1 MSTALLQEL
10 HQEVRRLYIAG
21 SELAA
26 GDFRLKR
33 LLPQFQQ
40 LGERAPVF
48 KRLGEGIAAL
58 IEPSDQQT
66 QTSAETLQ
74 DLGLLLSSV
83 LRTQGTTSP
92 EGELAAVESRPNS
105 LSTKLSYRKLA
116 AVQEALTTTG
126 SGRYEVIVQAFEA
139 GMFQDLRLLKHAIA
153 ALNDPYVDIA
163 EYAVTH
169 ILPSYGMQIVPHLIE
184 VFNSSGGKLE
194 TRKLRVIGQV
204 GGEEVADLIYQAAE
218 SGSDD
223 VRVTAI
229 ELLAGREQY
238 EEALL
243 GWTKDKKK
251 AVREAAYHALA
262 AGGSARAV
270 DRLYEAFSSKDIELA
285 AEASFKCHSSELT
298 ERLVRDL
305 GLELKQASEVKE
317 KEDKKKIEA
326 LWTKIQ
332 HFLTAL
338 DGKRSE
344 ALYDVFVHVTN
355 HYSFFVS
362 LGWLELFD
370 AAAYYLEQTDTEAA
384 LALLHE
390 LEQHNVRYMPHS
402 FRSSFRLLS
411 PAQLYE
417 RYVESMRNKWKLQTN
432 RDLTKR
438 KKQLL
443 SSIEQKVMSREYRPY
458 PILWSIPN
466 ETAPLSTVVMLPLEQ
481 LAAQWDHRWLD
492 WLIEQNALEL
502 VCAFA
507 HPGHVAAKQFM
518 IGKLE
523 SNPEFRNAF
532 AGMLLSGLER
542 AGVSDDVRWEALVTT
557 LEDKRNTNCY
567 VFEGHVLEQLYQL
580 PSAYCDRLAAVL
592 PKFKY
597 TAGEQLRYVVETMQ
611 AAESAANTSKPV

>member
-58 IEPSDQQT
+58 VDPSAPQT

-83 LRTQGTTSP
+83 LRTQGATSP
-92 EGELAAVESRPNS
+92 EGELGAVESRPNS
-105 LSTKLSYRKLA
+105 LSTKLSYRKLT

-126 SGRYEVIVQAFEA
+126 SGRYEVIVQAFET
-139 GMFQDLRLLKHAIA
+139 GMFQDLRLLQHAIA
-153 ALNDPYVDIA
+153 ALNDPYIDIA
-163 EYAVTH
+163 EYAMTH

-184 VFNSSGGKLE
+184 VFNPAGGKLE

-204 GGEEVADLIYQAAE
+204 GGEEVADLVYQAAD

-223 VRVTAI
+223 VRATAI
-229 ELLAGREQY
+229 ELLAGHEQY
-238 EEALL
+238 EEALV

-251 AVREAAYHALA
+251 AIREAAYHALA
-262 AGGSARAV
+262 AGGSERAV
-270 DRLYEAFSSKDIELA
+270 ERLYEAFSGKDIELA
-285 AEASFKCHSSELT
+285 AEASFKCQSSGLAA
-298 ERLVRDL
+298 RLVRDL
-305 GLELKQASEVKE
+305 SFELKRAPEVKE
-317 KEDKKKIEA
+317 QEDKKKIEA
-326 LWTKIQ
+326 LWTRIQ
-332 HFLTAL
+332 HFLRAL

-344 ALYDVFVHVTN
+344 ELYELFVYVMS
-355 HYSFFVS
+355 HYSLYSS
-362 LGWLELFD
+362 LGWLELCD
-370 AAAYYLEQTDTEAA
+370 HAAYYLERADSEEA

-390 LEQHNVRYMPHS
+390 LEQQHVRYMPHA
-402 FRSSFRLLS
+402 FRASFRLLS

-432 RDLTKR
+432 RDLAKR

-443 SSIEQKVMSREYRPY
+443 SSIEQKVISREYRPY
-458 PILWSIPN
+458 PILWSNPN
-466 ETAPLSTVVMLPLEQ
+466 ETVPLSTVVMLPPEQ
-481 LAAQWDHRWLD
+481 IAAQWDQRWLD
-492 WLIEQNALEL
+492 WFIEQNALEL

-507 HPGHVAAKQFM
+507 QPGHAAAEQFM

-523 SNPEFRNAF
+523 SNPELRNAF

-542 AGVSDDVRWEALVTT
+542 AGAGDDVRWEALVTA

-580 PSAYCDRLAAVL
+580 PPAYCDRLEAIL

-597 TAGEQLRYVVETMQ
+597 TAGEQLRHVVETMQ
-611 AAESAANTSKPV
+611 AGGSVASVAESV